1 MKLRFPHPVVI
12 LLLFILVA
20 TVLTYLIPS
29 GEYERVIDEA
39 TGREVVVQGSYEQ
52 VDHEPVGFF
61 EMLVAV
67 PKGFIARADLI
78 VLILIVGGAFYVV
91 DKTGTFQAGLNYL
104 VSKFKN
110 AKATL
115 LTIVGVAF
123 ATGGALNGLQE
134 EIIAMMPVLIML
146 SNRIGYSKVAAVAI
160 SLGCAL
166 IGGAFGPVNPF
177 GVVIAQTLA
186 EVTLFSGALFRM
198 VFFLIALGFWIVYVI
213 KTGKTETESSQESED
228 TDAIE
233 GRHVI
238 ILGLVVLAFAIS
250 IYGIIKMGWDFNE
263 MSGVFFA
270 MGLSAGIIGKLGING
285 TAKVYSEGFSE
296 LIFAGIIVALA
307 GSISVVISDGKII
320 DTIVLG
326 LFTPLKDLPTII
338 SGVGMMISHI
348 IIHIP
353 VPSTSGQ
360 AALTM
365 PLLTPLG
372 DLIGMSR
379 QVVVLAYQY
388 GAGLTDILTPT
399 NGGMM
404 AVLAAGSISYK
415 DWFKYAW
422 KPTLVLM
429 AIGAFGIIMAIITNL
444 Q

>member
-1 MKLRFPHPVVI
+1 MKLKFPHPVVI
-12 LLLFILVA
+12 LLAFVLVA
-20 TVLTYLIPS
+20 TILTYLIPS
-29 GEYERVIDEA
+29 GEYERVIDEG
-39 TGREVVVQGSYEQ
+39 TGREVVVQGSYTP

-61 EMLVAV
+61 DMLLSV

-78 VLILIVGGAFYVV
+78 VLILLVGGAFYVV
-91 DKTGTFQAGLNYL
+91 DKTGTFQAGLNFL
-104 VSKFKN
+104 VSKFKH
-110 AKATL
+110 AKGTL
-115 LTIVGVAF
+115 LAIVGVAF

-134 EIIAMMPVLIML
+134 EVIAMMPVLIML
-146 SNRIGYSKVAAVAI
+146 ANRIGYSKVAAVGI

-198 VFFLIALGFWIVYVI
+198 VFFLLALGFWIVYVI
-213 KTGKTETESSQESED
+213 RTGKTETSTEED
-228 TDAIE
+228 TQMGEAIA
-233 GRHVI
+233 GRHLVI
-238 ILGLVVLAFAIS
+238 LLLVVLAFAIS
-250 IYGIIKMGWDFNE
+250 IYGIIAMGWDFNE

-285 TAKVYSEGFSE
+285 TAKVYSEGFAE

-307 GSISVVISDGKII
+307 GSISVVINEGKII
-320 DTIVLG
+320 DTMVLG
-326 LFTPLKDLPTII
+326 LFTPLQNLPTMV
-338 SGVGMMISHI
+338 SAVGMMISHI
-348 IIHIP
+348 IIHVP

-365 PLLTPLG
+365 PLLTPLA
-372 DLIGMSR
+372 DLIGISR

-388 GAGLTDILTPT
+388 GAGITDILTPT

-415 DWFKYAW
+415 DWFKFAW
-422 KPTLVLM
+422 KPTLVLVG
-429 AIGAFGIIMAIITNL
+429 IGAVSIITAIMVNL

>member
-20 TVLTYLIPS
+20 TILTYMIPS
-29 GEYERVIDEA
+29 GQYERVIDQA
-39 TGREVVVQGSYEQ
+39 TGREVVVPGSYVL

-61 EMLVAV
+61 DMLIAV
-67 PKGFIARADLI
+67 PKGFIERADLI
-78 VLILIVGGAFYVV
+78 ILILLVGGSFYVI

-115 LTIVGVAF
+115 LTIVGIAF
-123 ATGGALNGLQE
+123 AAGGALNGLQE
-134 EIIAMMPVLIML
+134 EVIAMMPVLIML
-146 SNRIGYSKVAAVAI
+146 SNRIGYSKVAAVGI

-198 VFFLIALGFWIVYVI
+198 VFFVIALAFWIIYII
-213 KTGKTETESSQESED
+213 KTGKAETDISEETEEGVALES
-228 TDAIE
+228 
-233 GRHVI
+233 RHVV
-238 ILGLVVLAFAIS
+238 ILGLMMLAFAIS
-250 IYGIIKMGWDFNE
+250 IYGIINMGWDFNE
-263 MSGVFFA
+263 MSAVFFA
-270 MGLSAGIIGKLGING
+270 MGLSAGVIGKLGING
-285 TAKVYSEGFSE
+285 TAKVYSEGFGE
-296 LIFAGIIVALA
+296 LIFAGVIVALA
-307 GSISVVISDGKII
+307 GSISVVINEGKII

-326 LFTPLKDLPTII
+326 LFTPLKDLPTMV
-338 SGVGMMISHI
+338 SAVGMMVSHI
-348 IIHIP
+348 IIHVP

-372 DLIGMSR
+372 DLIGLSR

-404 AVLAAGSISYK
+404 AVLVAGGVSYK

-422 KPTLVLM
+422 KPTLVLV
-429 AIGAFGIIMAIITNL
+429 AIGALGIIAAVLINL

>member
-1 MKLRFPHPVVI
+1 MKLKFPHPVVI

-20 TVLTYLIPS
+20 TVLTYIIPS
-29 GEYERVIDEA
+29 GEYQRVIDQA
-39 TGREVVVQGSYEQ
+39 TGREVVVPGSYQQ
-52 VDHEPVGFF
+52 VDQEPVGFF
-61 EMLVAV
+61 DMLVAV

-78 VLILIVGGAFYVV
+78 ILILIIGGSFYVV
-91 DKTGTFQAGLNYL
+91 DKTGTFQAGLNFL

-110 AKATL
+110 AKAAL
-115 LTIVGVAF
+115 LVIVGVAF
-123 ATGGALNGLQE
+123 AAGGALNGLQE
-134 EIIAMMPVLIML
+134 EIIAMMPVMIML
-146 SNRIGYSKVAAVAI
+146 VNRIGYSKVAAVAI

-166 IGGAFGPVNPF
+166 IGGSFSPVNPF
-177 GVVIAQTLA
+177 GVVVAQTLA
-186 EVTLFSGALFRM
+186 EVTLFSGAMFRM
-198 VFFLIALGFWIVYVI
+198 AFLAIALGFWIAYVI
-213 KTGKTETESSQESED
+213 KTGKVTSETKYEEESAEPLH
-228 TDAIE
+228 
-233 GRHVI
+233 GRYVI

-270 MGLSAGIIGKLGING
+270 MGLTAGIVGKLGLNG

-307 GSISVVISDGKII
+307 GSISVVISEGKII

-326 LFTPLKDLPTII
+326 LFAPLKDLPTMVSAI
-338 SGVGMMISHI
+338 GMMVSHI
-348 IIHIP
+348 VIHIP

-422 KPTLVLM
+422 KPTLVLV
-429 AIGAFGIIMAIITNL
+429 AIAGVSLIIAVLTNL